1 MNSVRPYLIRAL
13 IDWIVDNEC
22 TPYMAISCT
31 APGVDVPAEYAT
43 DDKLVLN
50 ISATAT
56 RGFSIAEERVDVD
69 CRFRGQP
76 VHISVPVGA
85 VVAVYARGKRHG
97 HGVRGRDADA
107 AIATEGVRAQA
118 RRCAAQVG
126 EVSTRRL
133 GHR

>member
-22 TPYMAISCT
+22 TPYMAISCA

-85 VVAVYARGKRHG
+85 VVAVYARENGMGMAFEVETQTPPSPPKASG
-97 HGVRGRDADA
+97 PKPGG
-107 AIATEGVRAQA
+107 AQLKL
-118 RRCAAQVG
+118 VK
-126 EVSTRRL
+126 
-133 GHR
+133 